1 MNKLKQL
8 ILLAVPS
15 RLILICGMFLSFSLL
30 FGVTNLQYFLISLLS
45 IVFTD
50 SASSVLNSYTDIET
64 DKKNKKNR
72 PLVNKTVS
80 KKEAIFFFIILLTIG
95 FILSLMISNLWIVFL
110 LRIITEILYSY
121 FKLKNI
127 FTVNYILTSSGYCIY
142 PLLVAI
148 ISQDIVLEYPA
159 NFEVYSIISLI
170 LILSILMSPL
180 KDVPDYK
187 GDRSQKIMSLT
198 TIKNNENYLTNLIYI
213 IIIIVMTFILFWL
226 YQDSKI
232 YLAGIIT
239 IFLLINFLYYIKII
253 QKKIEVTEK
262 TITIPAMLLA
272 IEISITFSLIYRWLN
287 V

>member
-170 LILSILMSPL
+170 LILSILMS
-180 KDVPDYK
+180 
-187 GDRSQKIMSLT
+187 
-198 TIKNNENYLTNLIYI
+198 
-213 IIIIVMTFILFWL
+213 
-226 YQDSKI
+226 
-232 YLAGIIT
+232 
-239 IFLLINFLYYIKII
+239 
-253 QKKIEVTEK
+253 
-262 TITIPAMLLA
+262 
-272 IEISITFSLIYRWLN
+272 
-287 V
+287 